1 MNIKVATCGTQR
13 RDWKREKMEHAKK
26 KRYHILD
33 SIRGITL
40 ISMIG
45 FHAVWDLVYIFDVD
59 WAWFETPIAYIWQQS
74 ICWVFIALS
83 GFCWSL
89 GRRKLRRGLTVLAA
103 GFLVSLAT
111 EIFMPDQVV
120 RFGVLTLL
128 GCSMLLTIPLDKV
141 LNERAK
147 ASDDSWAAEDGLA
160 KGKSMG
166 KRELKF
172 SAVTGLGA
180 SLLAFFLTRNINDGS
195 LGFESLNLIKLPRAL
210 YQMGD
215 AGNFL
220 GFTEPRFYSA
230 DYFSLLP
237 WFFLFLAGYF
247 GYYLAVQKGAMEKA
261 AARKPLPKMF
271 GWVDFIGKHSLIIY
285 MLHQPVIYG
294 VLYLLFWL

>member
-1 MNIKVATCGTQR
+1 
-13 RDWKREKMEHAKK
+13 MEQTKK

-45 FHAVWDLVYIFDVD
+45 FHTAWDLVYLFDVD
-59 WAWFETPIAYIWQQS
+59 WAWFETPIAYLWQQS

-128 GCSMLLTIPLDKV
+128 GCSMLLMIPLDKV

-147 ASDDSWAAEDGLA
+147 VADDSSAVEGCPA
-160 KGKSMG
+160 KEKNMG

-172 SAVTGLGA
+172 SALAGLGVCI
-180 SLLAFFLTRNINDGS
+180 LAFFLTRNINDGS
-195 LGFESLNLIKLPRAL
+195 LGFECLNLVKLPTFL
-210 YQMGD
+210 YRMGD
-215 AGNFL
+215 VGNFL
-220 GFTEPRFYSA
+220 GFTEPQFYSA

-247 GYYLAVQKGAMEKA
+247 GYYLALQKGVLEKA
-261 AARKPLPKMF
+261 AAFKPLPKMF
-271 GWVDFIGKHSLIIY
+271 GWIDFIGKHSLIIY